1 MKRGQQLTKTAQYI
15 EVYRRGRTFTN
26 ELLAMKIRPN
36 KLALTRY
43 GISVSKRVG
52 KAVVRNRV
60 KRLLRENVR
69 LIPIEPGWD
78 VVFVARP
85 PSASADYYQFDHAV
99 KELFHRA
106 HLLQG
111 GGQG

>member
-1 MKRGQQLTKTAQYI
+1 MMKGRAKLTKTAQYI
-15 EVYRRGRTFTN
+15 EVYRRGKTFTN
-26 ELLAMKIRPN
+26 RLLVMRVCPN
-36 KLALTRY
+36 RLALTRY
-43 GISVSKRVG
+43 GISVSRRVG

-85 PSASADYYQFDHAV
+85 PSAGADYYQFDHAV
-99 KELFHRA
+99 KELLHRA

-111 GGQG
+111 EG